1 MRAVFFLPLVFLTLL
16 AQTTPPATTP
26 ATQPAERV
34 LNKEITT
41 ASGLHYHFTQLGTGP
56 IPQTGDTLVVHGIG
70 TFPDGKEFWN
80 TRTEGKPWEYKY
92 NVDRVIKGC
101 TEIMQL
107 MRQGDRVIVTM
118 KPELAYGNRARTGI
132 PANSTLVF
140 DYEVMS
146 IKPKGAAAAPATV
159 PSR

>member
-1 MRAVFFLPLVFLTLL
+1 MRALYFLPLAFLTLL
-16 AQTTPPATTP
+16 AQTTPPATAP

-41 ASGLHYHFTQLGTGP
+41 ASGLHYHFTHLGDGP
-56 IPQTGDTLVVHGIG
+56 IPQTGDTLEVHGIG

-80 TRTEGKPWEYKY
+80 TRTEGKPWVYRY

-118 KPELAYGNRARTGI
+118 KPELAYGARSRPEI

-146 IKPKGAAAAPATV
+146 VKPKAAATGPAMAPA
-159 PSR
+159 R